1 MKERFEGDILLT
13 PEQKAAMKDVQKRAV
28 VRVSSNL
35 WPNGV
40 IPYVMDTSSSSSTRL
55 CELITNITI
64 RLTMVFQT
72 SCLHPLA
79 FSVQKRIN

>member
-72 SCLHPLA
+72 SCLHA
-79 FSVQKRIN
+79 SFSL